1 MSYTHT
7 EDAPNA
13 AVSIASPAIWKN
25 PKGASIPEI
34 PDLST
39 RFGSRPQAVT
49 AGFLTLRQISS
60 ISSLPVRLMINAWG
74 RGFMK
79 FTFVRQ
85 SRPWDPQ
92 NFAMRAV
99 QRLNRFL
106 GKLSQDK
113 VPAGDFRSP
122 TTLSSSWRR
131 IAGLRQEAAKR
142 GIQENPVQTSTS
154 FPRNT
159 PKPQRRS
166 PKIPVSITRGL
177 RRRCNP

>member
-13 AVSIASPAIWKN
+13 AVSIASSAIWKN
-25 PKGASIPEI
+25 PEGASIPEI

-85 SRPWDPQ
+85 CRPWDPQ
-92 NFAMRAV
+92 KFGVRAV

-106 GKLSQDK
+106 RQFSQDK
-113 VPAGDFRSP
+113 VFAGDFRSP

-131 IAGLRQEAAKR
+131 IAALRQEAAKR
-142 GIQENPVQTSTS
+142 GIHHKPVQTSPS
-154 FPRNT
+154 FPIL
-159 PKPQRRS
+159 S
-166 PKIPVSITRGL
+166 S
-177 RRRCNP
+177 